1 VSVVDA
7 ACRPTIPR
15 AQRAARGGFEGG
27 RWCGPSSLYR
37 IGAVSR
43 FLLICLGG
51 AVGTGARYLIA
62 VEAPRVLGTAF
73 PYATLTVNIVGSFLL
88 GAIMHVGLTTNVMS
102 ADLRLILATG
112 IMGGFT
118 TYSTFNYE
126 TMEYL
131 REGAF
136 WLAGLNVAATL
147 MLCLLAGALG
157 LVLARR
163 LVGS

>member
-1 VSVVDA
+1 MA
-7 ACRPTIPR
+7 AFTLFWTGSPVGGIPHGSM
-15 AQRAARGGFEGG
+15 AM
-27 RWCGPSSLYR
+27 Y
-37 IGAVSR
+37 R

-51 AVGTGARYLIA
+51 AIGTGARYWIA
-62 VEAPRVLGTAF
+62 LETPRIVGTAF
-73 PYATLTVNIVGSFLL
+73 PYATLTVNVMGSFLL
-88 GAIMHVGLTTNVMS
+88 GAIMHVGLTTNLMS
-102 ADLRLILATG
+102 PELRLILTTG

-131 REGAF
+131 RAGAF

-147 MLCLLAGALG
+147 LLCLLAGALG
-157 LVLARR
+157 LALARW